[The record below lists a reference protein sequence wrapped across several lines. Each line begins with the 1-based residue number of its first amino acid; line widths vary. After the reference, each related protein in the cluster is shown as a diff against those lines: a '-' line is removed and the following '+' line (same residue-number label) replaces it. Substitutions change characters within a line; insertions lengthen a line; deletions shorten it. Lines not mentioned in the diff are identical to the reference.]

1 MQLLDNNTQT
11 FLALVRAGLWEQDV
25 RLLPFNPIDF
35 KQVMSLAEEQSVVGL
50 VAAGLEHVSDMKLPK
65 EDVLQFV
72 GQALQLE
79 TRNAAMNKF
88 LAGLINN
95 LRTAGIYTLLLK
107 GQEVA
112 QCYEKPLWRACGDV
126 DLYLSEDNYVKAKA
140 FLTPFASDIE
150 KEYVREKHLGMT
162 INDWVVELHG
172 SLYCR
177 LSSKIE
183 QELDKVQQDTF
194 YGGSVRSWY
203 NNGTQ
208 VFLLKAENDAFYVF
222 THILQHFYKEGVGL
236 RQVCDWCRLLW
247 TYRDK
252 LDLGLLE
259 GRIKRASLMTAWKA
273 FGAYAVDYLGMPAEA
288 IPFYSSS
295 KKWSRK
301 AGRVNKFILT
311 MGNMGHNRDTSCNRK
326 YPYLVRKCFS
336 LGRRIGDL
344 INHAMIFPVDS
355 LKFFPYIVF
364 NGVRSAVR
372 GE

>member
-1 MQLLDNNTQT
+1 MNRTDNNTDA
-11 FLALVRAGLWEQDV
+11 FFALVRAGLWEQDV
-25 RLLPFNPIDF
+25 RLLPFNPIGF
-35 KQVMSLAEEQSVVGL
+35 RRVMSLAEVQSVVGL
-50 VAAGLEHVSDMKLPK
+50 VAAGLEHVTDMKLPK

-79 TRNAAMNKF
+79 NRNAAMNRF

-95 LRTAGIYTLLLK
+95 LRTVGIYTLLLK

-126 DLYLSEDNYVKAKA
+126 DLYLSDDNYEKAKVYFA
-140 FLTPFASDIE
+140 PLASDIE

-162 INDWVVELHG
+162 IDGWVVELHG
-172 SLYCR
+172 SLYCG

-183 QELDKVQQDTF
+183 RELDKVHEDTF
-194 YGGSVRSWY
+194 YGGSVRSWN

-208 VFLLKAENDAFYVF
+208 VFLLKAENDVFYAF

-247 TYRDK
+247 CYRAQ
-252 LDLGLLE
+252 LDLPLLE
-259 GRIKRASLMTAWKA
+259 GRIKRAGLMTAWKA

-288 IPFYSSS
+288 MPFYSSS

-301 AGRVNKFILT
+301 SGRINKFILSV
-311 MGNMGHNRDTSCNRK
+311 GNMGHNRERGYSDKS
-326 YPYLVRKCFS
+326 YLVRKIYSF
-336 LGRRIGDL
+336 GRRCGDL
-344 INHAMIFPVDS
+344 IRHARIFPLDS
-355 LKFFPYIVF
+355 LRFFPYIVF